1 VGSDLRKRFCVI
13 HNPNAGTRGR
23 LLFRNTVRE
32 LQRAGCHISIVD
44 TTQHERGE
52 RIAKDA
58 ALSGQF
64 DAIIAAGGDG
74 TLHDVLRG
82 IAGSDIPLGL
92 IPSGTANI
100 FSREIN
106 LPTTPVALAEV
117 LMRGSTFNVP
127 VSVCN
132 GHPFVF
138 VVGVGFDAAAV
149 QFFEKYQARHFGTFG
164 IVAAAL
170 AALWIHNEKPIS
182 IRTPQEEWVAHWVVV
197 TRIQRF
203 AGGLKLTPDADIKQP
218 TFHVVSFQ
226 QRGRLRLALQLARML
241 SAIHGQSRDI
251 RISACQ
257 EVILEGSGSLPVQI
271 DGELIGELPLKLK
284 FLTLR
289 VPIITG

>member
-1 VGSDLRKRFCVI
+1 M
-13 HNPNAGTRGR
+13 
-23 LLFRNTVRE
+23 FRNTVRE
-32 LQRAGCHISIVD
+32 LQQAGCHISIVD

-100 FSREIN
+100 FSREID

-132 GHPFVF
+132 RHPFAF
-138 VVGVGFDAAAV
+138 VV
-149 QFFEKYQARHFGTFG
+149 E
-164 IVAAAL
+164 
-170 AALWIHNEKPIS
+170 
-182 IRTPQEEWVAHWVVV
+182 
-197 TRIQRF
+197 RI
-203 AGGLKLTPDADIKQP
+203 L
-218 TFHVVSFQ
+218 
-226 QRGRLRLALQLARML
+226 
-241 SAIHGQSRDI
+241 
-251 RISACQ
+251 
-257 EVILEGSGSLPVQI
+257 
-271 DGELIGELPLKLK
+271 
-284 FLTLR
+284 
-289 VPIITG
+289 